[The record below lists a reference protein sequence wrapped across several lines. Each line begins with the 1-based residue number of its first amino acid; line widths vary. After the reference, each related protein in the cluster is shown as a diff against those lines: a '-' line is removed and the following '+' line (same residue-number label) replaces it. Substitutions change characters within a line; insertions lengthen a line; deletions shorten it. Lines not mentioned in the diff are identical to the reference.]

1 MRPDDLPTQL
11 PTGSVDHP
19 PSPGQPAAWQPPP
32 WQPPPPIPAPPKRKF
47 RHRYRTHILL
57 FALTLLTTSWAG
69 TSAPPGSSMIEVLSS
84 GLWFSLPILSILAAH
99 EFGHYVYCRIHNVD
113 ATLPYFIPALPFVFI
128 AGTLGAV
135 IRIKE
140 KFPSKK
146 ALFDIGVAGPIAG
159 FVVLVPLLYW
169 GVTMSEVQTSR
180 AAEAANIL
188 YLGEPLLYQAIE
200 RLHFGPLPDSADVML
215 HPMAFAAWFGM
226 FATALNLLPFGQLD
240 GGHIVYSVLGRRS
253 WYVSAGTLI
262 AAIGLTFV
270 SLSWLLMAVMM
281 LVMAMFLGFRH
292 PRILDEHV
300 PLDPPRM
307 LVAFIALVIFAICFT
322 PVPISLF
329 LPE

>member
-1 MRPDDLPTQL
+1 
-11 PTGSVDHP
+11 
-19 PSPGQPAAWQPPP
+19 
-32 WQPPPPIPAPPKRKF
+32 
-47 RHRYRTHILL
+47 
-57 FALTLLTTSWAG
+57 
-69 TSAPPGSSMIEVLSS
+69 MIEVLTS

-99 EFGHYVYCRIHNVD
+99 EFGHYAYCRLHNVD

-140 KFPSKK
+140 TFPSKK

-169 GVTMSEVQTSR
+169 GVAMSEVRTSR
-180 AAEAANIL
+180 ATELANVL

-200 RLHFGPLPDSADVML
+200 RIHFGPLPDSADVML

-307 LVAFIALVIFAICFT
+307 LVAFLALVIFAICFT

>member
-1 MRPDDLPTQL
+1 VRPDDSPTQL
-11 PTGSVDHP
+11 PAGGFGD
-19 PSPGQPAAWQPPP
+19 
-32 WQPPPPIPAPPKRKF
+32 PPPPDQPPAWLPPFPIQEPVRPKF
-47 RHRYRTHILL
+47 QHRYRLHVAL
-57 FALTLLTTSWAG
+57 FVLTFLTTTLAG
-69 TSAPPGSSMIEVLSS
+69 VTIRPGMNWMAIFLS
-84 GLWFSLPILSILAAH
+84 GLWYSIPILFILAAH
-99 EFGHYVYCRIHNVD
+99 EFGHYAYCRRHNVD
-113 ATLPYFIPALPFVFI
+113 ATLPFFIPAPPFFI

-140 KFPSKK
+140 AFPSKK

-159 FVVLVPLLYW
+159 FVALVPLLYW
-169 GVTMSEVQTSR
+169 GVTMSELRTSPLPDG
-180 AAEAANIL
+180 ANVL

-200 RLHFGPLPDSADVML
+200 RLHFGALPDSADVML

-253 WYVSAGTLI
+253 WYVSAATLV

-270 SLSWLLMAVMM
+270 SMSWLMMAVMM
-281 LVMAMFLGFRH
+281 LVMAIFLGFRH

-300 PLDPPRM
+300 PLDAPR
-307 LVAFIALVIFAICFT
+307 LVVAFLALVIFVICFT

>member
-19 PSPGQPAAWQPPP
+19 PSPGPQPAWQPPA
-32 WQPPPPIPAPPKRKF
+32 WQPPAPIPAPPKRKF
-47 RHRYRTHILL
+47 RHRYGIHILL

-69 TSAPPGSSMIEVLSS
+69 MSPPPGAGVIEALAS
-84 GLWFSLPILSILAAH
+84 GLWFSLPILGILAAH

-169 GVTMSEVQTSR
+169 GVTMSEVQ
-180 AAEAANIL
+180 N
-188 YLGEPLLYQAIE
+188 
-200 RLHFGPLPDSADVML
+200 
-215 HPMAFAAWFGM
+215 
-226 FATALNLLPFGQLD
+226 
-240 GGHIVYSVLGRRS
+240 
-253 WYVSAGTLI
+253 
-262 AAIGLTFV
+262 
-270 SLSWLLMAVMM
+270 
-281 LVMAMFLGFRH
+281 
-292 PRILDEHV
+292 
-300 PLDPPRM
+300 
-307 LVAFIALVIFAICFT
+307 VARG
-322 PVPISLF
+322 
-329 LPE
+329 

>member
-1 MRPDDLPTQL
+1 
-11 PTGSVDHP
+11 
-19 PSPGQPAAWQPPP
+19 
-32 WQPPPPIPAPPKRKF
+32 
-47 RHRYRTHILL
+47 
-57 FALTLLTTSWAG
+57 
-69 TSAPPGSSMIEVLSS
+69 
-84 GLWFSLPILSILAAH
+84 
-99 EFGHYVYCRIHNVD
+99 
-113 ATLPYFIPALPFVFI
+113 
-128 AGTLGAV
+128 
-135 IRIKE
+135 
-140 KFPSKK
+140 
-146 ALFDIGVAGPIAG
+146 
-159 FVVLVPLLYW
+159 
-169 GVTMSEVQTSR
+169 
-180 AAEAANIL
+180 
-188 YLGEPLLYQAIE
+188 
-200 RLHFGPLPDSADVML
+200 ML

-292 PRILDEHV
+292 PHITDEHV

-307 LVAFIALVIFAICFT
+307 LVAFFALVIFAICFT